1 MFDMMEQDAD
11 GEIKITEAVNFMHS
25 SGYKDASVEEV
36 AAKYDEDENG
46 LINLHEFTEI
56 YRDLQVQCL
65 QTLSSAIRFALL
77 FAAMHPLRNAAAVMQ
92 RVQRHCRLRLRQYDC
107 ITTLLL
113 VVPADAKTAAN
124 HAAGEA
130 EAGAARKRD
139 IITLGWQPTNQ
150 RQK

>member
-1 MFDMMEQDAD
+1 MEQDAD

-65 QTLSSAIRFALL
+65 QTLSSA
-77 FAAMHPLRNAAAVMQ
+77 Q
-92 RVQRHCRLRLRQYDC
+92 CCRC
-107 ITTLLL
+107 
-113 VVPADAKTAAN
+113 DA
-124 HAAGEA
+124 
-130 EAGAARKRD
+130 AGAAALPPAIATVRLYNNSVACGPCRCKNGSKSCCWRS
-139 IITLGWQPTNQ
+139 
-150 RQK
+150 RSRSS